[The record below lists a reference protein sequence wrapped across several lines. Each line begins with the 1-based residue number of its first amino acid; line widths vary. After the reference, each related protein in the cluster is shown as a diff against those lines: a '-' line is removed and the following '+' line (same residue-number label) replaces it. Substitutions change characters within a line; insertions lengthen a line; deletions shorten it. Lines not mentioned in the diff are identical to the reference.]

1 MRFNV
6 TKADTVVLGIGYATL
21 IPEKGT
27 PAIKVA
33 DVNGVKVGGLILQA
47 TPANSSTLLQVGDAK
62 STVSHATD
70 PTIIYD
76 IFARVGG
83 AGPGSTD
90 AMVTINS
97 NDVIGDNAW
106 LWRAD
111 HGAGATWVGAKN
123 KNGLIVNGKNVFYYG
138 LAVEHTQEYQTL
150 WNGNGGRV
158 YFYQS
163 EMPYDVPA
171 GVKGWAS
178 YKVAEGVTRHEAW
191 GLGMYS
197 YYLKSPVVLESE
209 IETPG
214 ASGIKFYHM
223 VHLKLGA
230 QGELHHIIDGDGPP
244 ACPTEQRCIWKS
256 GMDEY
261 SVAQCIDLHNHLR
274 SPQLFLFRPRISGC
288 MRV

>member
-1 MRFNV
+1 M
-6 TKADTVVLGIGYATL
+6 LGLGYATL
-21 IPEKGT
+21 IPDKGT

-33 DVNGVKVGGLILQA
+33 DVDGVRVGGLILQA
-47 TPANSSTLLQVGDAK
+47 STANSPTLLQIGDSK
-62 STVSHATD
+62 TGKSHADD

-83 AGPGSTD
+83 AGPGSCD

-111 HGAGATWVGAKN
+111 HGAGASWEGAKN
-123 KNGLIVNGKNVFYYG
+123 KNGLIVNGDNVIYYG
-138 LAVEHTQEYQTL
+138 LAVEHTQEYQVL

-178 YKVAEGVTRHEAW
+178 YKVGAGVKTRTKHGAW
-191 GLGMYS
+191 AS
-197 YYLKSPVVLESE
+197 IAISP
-209 IETPG
+209 
-214 ASGIKFYHM
+214 
-223 VHLKLGA
+223 
-230 QGELHHIIDGDGPP
+230 D
-244 ACPTEQRCIWKS
+244 
-256 GMDEY
+256 
-261 SVAQCIDLHNHLR
+261 
-274 SPQLFLFRPRISGC
+274 PR
-288 MRV
+288 